1 MTLSLPRA
9 LLALSLCTAALAA
22 EAHSQAGLAG
32 GFTSGFLH
40 PVFGIDHLVAMVAV
54 GLWGAQL
61 GPPALW
67 ALPIVF
73 PSVMALGGVL
83 GVLGFPLPMVE
94 IGVSTSAI
102 VLGALVATD
111 TRPALV
117 VAASLVAAFA
127 VFHGYAHGAELPS
140 AVNPLAYGVGFVA
153 STGLLH
159 LAGIL
164 LGTLYRWP
172 AGVRL
177 VRGSGTLIACIGG
190 YFLLQNFIGSGI

>member
-1 MTLSLPRA
+1 MTLTLPRMLA
-9 LLALSLCTAALAA
+9 LLALCSATVAA
-22 EAHSQAGLAG
+22 EAHSQTGLAG

-83 GVLGFPLPMVE
+83 GVLGLPLPMVE
-94 IGVSTSAI
+94 IGVSSSAI

-111 TRPALV
+111 TRPPLTL
-117 VAASLVAAFA
+117 AAALVAAFA

-172 AGVRL
+172 VGIRL
-177 VRGSGTLIACIGG
+177 VRGTGVLIACVGG
-190 YFLLQNFIGSGI
+190 YFLFQNIIGSGA